1 MKNGTKRTSD
11 LSVLYVEND
20 TTLQKEISTHLKKI
34 FSKVYQAFDG
44 LEGLILSKKN
54 KPDIVL
60 TDLNLSKK
68 NAFEMIVDIQDFD
81 SKVSIIV
88 LSDKNDD
95 FELLETLDLGIVAL
109 FQKPLNLT
117 NLNRALQKVIL
128 LKPNKI
134 IPPKVIQSKPIQI
147 PKAMPKPVVLNPIQ
161 TKKIVQQ
168 PIRIEP
174 IVRKEIQKKHIKK
187 EVVKDKSTPIKPTIK
202 EKPVKV
208 NPIKK
213 KPIKVKTVDPDYTQ
227 CNEIISSAVENKL
240 DISCIN
246 SYKGLIISNT
256 GEIIKFDDKLITVKV
271 TKTQLFSI
279 IHEKKIV
286 LGIRNQYI
294 LAKLLRVDKK
304 NNQIILKTPQLIQ
317 YKQRDNKN
325 KRITVDKSFKTT
337 IGYDNTQ
344 IELSPCD
351 VSYNFIALETT
362 EQLDLQKNTS
372 IELTLG
378 FELNAP
384 SSLVNEKKFTKVFAT
399 GIIKR
404 IQNNGNKQKIIIE
417 HKIQRSGQNVY
428 KKYLQQRE
436 IDIINEFKMKMKS

>member
-11 LSVLYVEND
+11 LSVLYVESD
-20 TTLQKEISTHLKKI
+20 TTLQKEISIHLRKI

-44 LEGLILSKKN
+44 LDGLNQCKKN

-68 NAFEMIVDIQDFD
+68 NAFEMIVDMQDLD
-81 SKVSIIV
+81 SIISIIV

-95 FELLETLDLGIVAL
+95 FELLETLDLGIIAL
-109 FQKPLNLT
+109 LQKPLHLS

-134 IPPKVIQSKPIQI
+134 IPPKIIPPKPKPIL
-147 PKAMPKPVVLNPIQ
+147 KPIALNPIQ

-174 IVRKEIQKKHIKK
+174 VVTKQIQKKPIKK
-187 EVVKDKSTPIKPTIK
+187 EVVKEKPIPIKPTVK
-202 EKPVKV
+202 EKTTVKPVKL
-208 NPIKK
+208 KS
-213 KPIKVKTVDPDYTQ
+213 IKVDPLIELEDK
-227 CNEIISSAVENKL
+227 CNKIITSAIEYKL
-240 DISCIN
+240 NVTCVN
-246 SYKGLIISNT
+246 NYKGLIISNN
-256 GEIIKFDDKLITVKV
+256 GEIVKFENKLITAQV

-286 LGIRNQYI
+286 LCIKNQYI
-294 LAKLLRVDKK
+294 LAMLSRVDKK
-304 NNQIILKTPQLIQ
+304 NNQIILKNPQIIQ

-325 KRITVDKSFKTT
+325 KRIAVDKSFKTT
-337 IGYDNTQ
+337 IGHDNVQT
-344 IELSPCD
+344 ELRPYD
-351 VSYNFIALETT
+351 VSFNYITLENT
-362 EQLDLQKNTS
+362 EQLSLQENSS
-372 IELTLG
+372 IELTMG
-378 FELNAP
+378 FEIDAP

-404 IQNNGNKQKIIIE
+404 IQNNGNKQNIIIE
-417 HKIQRSGQNVY
+417 HKIQRSGQNVF
-428 KKYLQQRE
+428 KKYLQERE
-436 IDIINEFKMKMKS
+436 INIIKEFKMKIKS